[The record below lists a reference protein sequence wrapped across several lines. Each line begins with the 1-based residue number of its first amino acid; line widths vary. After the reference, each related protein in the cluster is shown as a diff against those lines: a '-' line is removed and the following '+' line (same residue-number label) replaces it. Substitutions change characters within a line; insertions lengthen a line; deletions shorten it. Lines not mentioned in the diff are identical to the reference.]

1 MCSLFV
7 FSVNGQNNPSEI
19 PGIIGW
25 YNSQNVIHSNGII
38 SEITDLSALNYN
50 LVQSAPEKRPQ
61 LIQNELG
68 GMPSIEFNG
77 TNNTM
82 KVLYDSILTD
92 VATIFI
98 INSNNNDGNF
108 VFDGGNNVFNF
119 RHALNHIYAFTSNSS
134 FIRYNHPFVYG
145 PNLFTFNYDGP
156 NSKIYENSN
165 IMVEGSLSFSD
176 LDGFTLGSA
185 KGQVSYFFG
194 GKIFEVIIFDR
205 ILSQNEQSIVEN
217 FLMNKYAPSINLGL
231 DFSINYGFCDTTI
244 SSPNYY
250 NSYLWNT
257 GSTDSSIVVSN
268 PGLYWLETVD
278 VFGRTSRDSIIISR
292 PPYDEIHLQ
301 NQQVCFNEADTISA
315 NLPQGNYTF
324 IQWSDGNTNPVRILN
339 QNESISYTF
348 RIV

>member
-1 MCSLFV
+1 M
-7 FSVNGQNNPSEI
+7 
-19 PGIIGW
+19 
-25 YNSQNVIHSNGII
+25 
-38 SEITDLSALNYN
+38 
-50 LVQSAPEKRPQ
+50 VQSAPEKRPQ

-217 FLMNKYAPSINLGL
+217 FLMNKYAPSIN
-231 DFSINYGFCDTTI
+231 
-244 SSPNYY
+244 
-250 NSYLWNT
+250 
-257 GSTDSSIVVSN
+257 
-268 PGLYWLETVD
+268 
-278 VFGRTSRDSIIISR
+278 
-292 PPYDEIHLQ
+292 
-301 NQQVCFNEADTISA
+301 
-315 NLPQGNYTF
+315 
-324 IQWSDGNTNPVRILN
+324 
-339 QNESISYTF
+339 
-348 RIV
+348 